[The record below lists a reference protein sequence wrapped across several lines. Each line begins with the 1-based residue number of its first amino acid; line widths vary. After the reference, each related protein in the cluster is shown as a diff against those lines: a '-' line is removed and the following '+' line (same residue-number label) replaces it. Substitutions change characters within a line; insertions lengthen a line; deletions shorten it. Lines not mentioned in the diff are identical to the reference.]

1 MGQYCACAY
10 KKQVAD
16 NELEGTPKTRGL
28 AIQNSQ
34 NGKQR
39 ELMTIWLPCDCLDRD
54 KIAVLKC
61 KVFKDQLIGMRN
73 FNHAFIS
80 GLH

>member
-16 NELEGTPKTRGL
+16 NELEGIPKTRGL

-39 ELMTIWLPCDCLDRD
+39 ELMTIWLPCDCLDHD
-54 KIAVLKC
+54 KIACVK
-61 KVFKDQLIGMRN
+61 M
-73 FNHAFIS
+73 
-80 GLH
+80 